1 MEGERRKRLKK
12 LKSNAVPPPSD
23 LIPKKKNAPIPEKIV
38 RPRDEDSDNS
48 IEDFITD
55 RVEFDRGGFPIS
67 SEESAHSTDEEHHT
81 RKKKKVKEESSSE
94 SPVSSSEDLLRS
106 DSEQSVGE
114 EGKQKQILI
123 GKQALEEK
131 RKQGL
136 IPTSKKEESS
146 EAKSG
151 SKKKKKKK
159 TEEESKPKEKPPGK
173 KNKDPKKYV
182 QFSEFSEKERKKAE
196 MTTKILQRWWYALDD
211 WPPEDY
217 TYSDQ
222 LFDSKLRLVSKE
234 NWSVEPVFNENGLE
248 KVLLVPGY
256 AGLFVTHLGN
266 VKDLRPTQSCPSFDN
281 IFNKPMQEIREI
293 LVKALS
299 NQIEQLKIQPKFD
312 KELMKDLI
320 KELAYYQKQL

>member
-12 LKSNAVPPPSD
+12 LKSNSVPPPSD
-23 LIPKKKNAPIPEKIV
+23 LIPKKKNAPIPEKTLG
-38 RPRDEDSDNS
+38 RPHEDSDDS
-48 IEDFITD
+48 LEDFITD

-81 RKKKKVKEESSSE
+81 RKKKKIKESSSE
-94 SPVSSSEDLLRS
+94 SAVSSSEELLRS
-106 DSEQSVGE
+106 ESEEGVGE
-114 EGKQKQILI
+114 EGKQKMILI

-136 IPTSKKEESS
+136 IPATKKEENS
-146 EAKSG
+146 EVKSV

-159 TEEESKPKEKPPGK
+159 IEEEQKVKEKVVSK
-173 KNKDPKKYV
+173 RSKDPKKYV
-182 QFSEFSEKERKKAE
+182 QFSEFTEKERKKAE
-196 MTTKILQRWWYALDD
+196 MTTKILQRWWYALED
-211 WPPEDY
+211 WPPEEY
-217 TYSDQ
+217 QYANQ
-222 LFDSKLRLVSKE
+222 LVENKLRLVSKE
-234 NWSVEPVFNENGLE
+234 NWSVEPVLSENGLE
-248 KVLLVPGY
+248 KVLPVPGY
-256 AGLFVTHLGN
+256 AGLFVTHIGN

-299 NQIEQLKIQPKFD
+299 NQIEQLKIQPKVD